1 MNRLLVSLVAIA
13 AVTVCAADGTISA
26 VSDIDGNVQQPQ
38 GLTVI
43 VSNQFDFPVSVY
55 YDDGRSGVFM
65 MELQPRSNG
74 QLNTFYGHKFYAKRY
89 PSDPSELQSFVITYD
104 ETEVVLRNK
113 EATIIENKSKS
124 YRQHPSVKN
133 IPGPRTT
140 ATSVK
145 FRSLS
150 SRTIEI
156 WYDNGTPEG
165 SPQGELRS
173 GQETTTNAYEGHV
186 FFFTVKGKKELEL
199 ARHTIVADQVLYLV
213 YDDDQHM
220 ASKDI
225 LDKTAKELK
234 FMEEYLERT
243 GIHWRHNFDMNGPR
257 PPPVLHMWNAKE
269 IGQTHEVRSANGY
282 WSCNGPNSKCQS
294 SDSISL
300 ELEVVSVAPKVFIIP
315 DFLSDFEA
323 DTLIGIANKSVKHST
338 VGSADGG
345 GIRSSE
351 TRTSRNTWI
360 PRRTSALVDT
370 LFRRAADAINVDE
383 KLLHTNANV
392 EDIQIVHYVNGQK
405 YDSHHDW
412 GVSGYHESRYITM
425 LMYLTDQEG
434 PQAGGETEFPKGH
447 GGGFKVKPVKGD
459 AVLFYNLLEDGNGDD
474 LALHAALPVWRGEKW
489 LANFWV
495 WDPKRK

>member
-1 MNRLLVSLVAIA
+1 MLDTYTGHRFYVKLSSSDSKVVSMFIVDEN
-13 AVTVCAADGTISA
+13 CRDISL
-26 VSDIDGNVQQPQ
+26 SF
-38 GLTVI
+38 
-43 VSNQFDFPVSVY
+43 QFP
-55 YDDGRSGVFM
+55 
-65 MELQPRSNG
+65 
-74 QLNTFYGHKFYAKRY
+74 
-89 PSDPSELQSFVITYD
+89 
-104 ETEVVLRNK
+104 
-113 EATIIENKSKS
+113 IIRDSIKTKT
-124 YRQHPSVKN
+124 RRHPSV
-133 IPGPRTT
+133 IDITTVQPT
-140 ATSVK
+140 ATSVNFK
-145 FRSLS
+145 SLS
-150 SRTIEI
+150 SRDIVI
-156 WYDNGTPEG
+156 WFGDSPGVNYQGTLHPEA
-165 SPQGELRS
+165 
-173 GQETTTNAYEGHV
+173 ETSLTAYLYQK
-186 FFFTVKGKKELEL
+186 FTFTEKGNKSNVISKCIILPDQPLYIVRDDKNHQPSQQSKEETEKRL
-199 ARHTIVADQVLYLV
+199 QY
-213 YDDDQHM
+213 M
-220 ASKDI
+220 N
-225 LDKTAKELK
+225 
-234 FMEEYLERT
+234 EYLERT

-425 LMYLTDQEG
+425 LMYLTDQED
-434 PQAGGETEFPKGH
+434 PQAGGETAFPKGGH

>member
-1 MNRLLVSLVAIA
+1 MCCR
-13 AVTVCAADGTISA
+13 
-26 VSDIDGNVQQPQ
+26 
-38 GLTVI
+38 
-43 VSNQFDFPVSVY
+43 
-55 YDDGRSGVFM
+55 
-65 MELQPRSNG
+65 
-74 QLNTFYGHKFYAKRY
+74 
-89 PSDPSELQSFVITYD
+89 
-104 ETEVVLRNK
+104 
-113 EATIIENKSKS
+113 
-124 YRQHPSVKN
+124 
-133 IPGPRTT
+133 
-140 ATSVK
+140 
-145 FRSLS
+145 
-150 SRTIEI
+150 
-156 WYDNGTPEG
+156 
-165 SPQGELRS
+165 
-173 GQETTTNAYEGHV
+173 
-186 FFFTVKGKKELEL
+186 
-199 ARHTIVADQVLYLV
+199 
-213 YDDDQHM
+213 
-220 ASKDI
+220 
-225 LDKTAKELK
+225 
-234 FMEEYLERT
+234 
-243 GIHWRHNFDMNGPR
+243 
-257 PPPVLHMWNAKE
+257 
-269 IGQTHEVRSANGY
+269 
-282 WSCNGPNSKCQS
+282 SCNGPNSKCQS

-323 DTLIGIANKSVKHST
+323 DTLIGIVNKSVKYST
-338 VGSADGG
+338 IGDFEDKVE
-345 GIRSSE
+345 SE

-434 PQAGGETEFPKGH
+434 PQAGGETAFPKGGH

-495 WDPKRK
+495 SDPKRK